1 MKTNA
6 IVSTPEKDFDFREI
20 VLDDIKDDEVLVK
33 VIASG
38 ICHTDATVLD
48 GTMPTP
54 RPVVLG
60 HEGSGIVE
68 KVGSNVTSVVPG
80 DHVVLGFAYCGHCEN
95 CLSGNA
101 GACENMMELNFSG
114 KNKNHVT
121 PLHDQQNGDISQF
134 FGQSSFA
141 YHSVVD
147 EKNIVKVPKEADL
160 RLLGPLGC
168 GIMTGSG
175 TVLNSLNPEPGSS
188 LVVFGT
194 GAVGLSGLMAAK
206 IAGCTTII
214 AVDIHDNRL
223 ELAKELGATHT
234 INSMNEDPVEK
245 IREITG
251 GGANYSFE
259 TTGVNTVT
267 LQSIQC
273 LKIKG
278 TMATVAVGKKD
289 LTLNVTNEIVIK
301 AVTVKGVVEGDAV
314 PQLFIPKLVDF
325 YQKGLFPFDK
335 LVKFYPFKEVAQ
347 AFEDSKSGKVIK
359 PIILMD

>member
-1 MKTNA
+1 MKTRA
-6 IVSTPEKDFDFREI
+6 IVSTPEKDFDIQEI
-20 VLDDIKDDEVLVK
+20 VLDDIKEDEILVK
-33 VIASG
+33 IVASG

-68 KVGSNVTSVVPG
+68 QVGSGVTTVQPG

-95 CLSGNA
+95 CRGGNA
-101 GACENMMELNFSG
+101 GACDNMMELNFSG
-114 KNKNHVT
+114 KNKRNTT
-121 PLHDQQNGDISQF
+121 PLHDDKHADVSQF

-141 YHSVVD
+141 YHAVVG
-147 EKNIVKVPKEADL
+147 ENNVVKVPQELDL

-175 TVLNSLNPEPGSS
+175 TVLNSLAPKPGSS

-194 GAVGLSGLMAAK
+194 GAVGLSGLMAAR

-214 AVDIHDNRL
+214 AVDIHDSRL
-223 ELAKELGATHT
+223 ELARELGATHT
-234 INSMNEDPVEK
+234 INSRNEDPVER

-251 GGANYSFE
+251 GGAEYSFE

-289 LTLNVTNEIVIK
+289 LTINVTGEIVTK
-301 AVTVKGVVEGDAV
+301 SVTIKGVIEGDAV
-314 PQLFIPKLVDF
+314 PQLFIPKLIDF
-325 YQKGLFPFDK
+325 YRNGRFPFDK
-335 LVKFYPFKEVAQ
+335 LVKFYDFEDVTQ
-347 AFEDSKSGKVIK
+347 AFEDSKNGSTIK
-359 PIILMD
+359 PIIVMA

>member
-1 MKTNA
+1 MKTKA
-6 IVSTPEKDFDFREI
+6 IVSTPEKDFNVQE
-20 VLDDIKDDEVLVK
+20 VYLDEIKDDEILVK
-33 VIASG
+33 IIASG

-54 RPVVLG
+54 KPVVLG

-68 KVGSNVTSVVPG
+68 KVGSNVITVTPG

-95 CLSGNA
+95 CLDGNA
-101 GACENMMELNFSG
+101 AACEHMMELNFSG
-114 KNKNHVT
+114 KNKRHVT
-121 PLHDQQNGDISQF
+121 PIHDLNNNDISQF

-141 YHSVVD
+141 YHAVVD
-147 EKNIVKVPKEADL
+147 ENNVVKVTTDVDL

-175 TVLNSLNPEPGSS
+175 TILNSLQPKPGSS

-194 GAVGLSGLMAAK
+194 GAVGLSALMAAK

-214 AVDIHDNRL
+214 AVDIHDSRL

-234 INSMNEDPVEK
+234 INSLQEDPVATIK
-245 IREITG
+245 EITN

-273 LKIKG
+273 LRVKG

-289 LTLNVTNEIVIK
+289 LTLNVTNEIVVK
-301 AVTVKGVVEGDAV
+301 AITIKGVVEGDAV
-314 PQLFIPKLVDF
+314 PQLFIPKLIHF

-335 LVKFYPFKEVAQ
+335 FVKFYSFEDIAQ
-347 AFEDSKSGKVIK
+347 AFEDSKIGKTIK
-359 PIILMD
+359 PIIVMK

>member
-1 MKTNA
+1 MQTKA
-6 IVSTPEKDFDFREI
+6 IVSTKENDFDTQ
-20 VLDDIKDDEVLVK
+20 DITIDNIRDNEVLVK
-33 VIASG
+33 IVASG
-38 ICHTDATVLD
+38 ICPADDLALD

-54 RPVVLG
+54 KPAVLG

-68 KVGSNVTSVVPG
+68 KVGRNITSVIPG
-80 DHVVLGFAYCGHCEN
+80 DHVVLGFSYCGHCKN

-101 GACENMMELNFSG
+101 GACEKLIPLNFMGENINGNS
-114 KNKNHVT
+114 
-121 PLHDQQNGDISQF
+121 PLHDHDNNDLSLF

-147 EKNIVKVPKEADL
+147 EKNVVKVPKNADL

-175 TVLNSLNPEPGSS
+175 SVLNSLSPEPGSS
-188 LVVFGT
+188 LVIFGT

-214 AVDIHDNRL
+214 AVDIHKSRL

-234 INSMNEDPVEK
+234 INSLEEDPVEK

-251 GGANYSFE
+251 DGANYSFE
-259 TTGVNTVT
+259 TAGVDTVI

-273 LKIKG
+273 LKVKG
-278 TMATVAVGKKD
+278 VMATVSVGKKD
-289 LTLNVTNEIVIK
+289 LTLNVGNEIVLKGI
-301 AVTVKGVVEGDAV
+301 TVKGVIEGDAI
-314 PQLFIPKLVDF
+314 PQLFVPKLVEF
-325 YQKGLFPFDK
+325 YQEGLFPFDK
-335 LVKFYPFKEVAQ
+335 LVKFYSFNNIAQ
-347 AFEDSKSGKVIK
+347 AFEDSKNGSTIK
-359 PIILMD
+359 PIIVMD